1 MPGSPG
7 LMAARAL
14 TLLLLALPPS
24 RAVPA
29 DSEQQQLAQLERHAP
44 TLASLLRRVQA
55 GDGAAVAAEL
65 RADPHAE
72 LAPLVARN
80 STSTST
86 GGGRQA
92 AYPVVAA
99 SGMGDSCFNAGMQSI
114 AELAGEHLGVY
125 SACVPTGDNVITDTL
140 NSFLMSAPPPS
151 PFHLPARGG

>member
-1 MPGSPG
+1 
-7 LMAARAL
+7 MAARAL

-29 DSEQQQLAQLERHAP
+29 ADSEPQQLAQLERHAP

-80 STSTST
+80 STSTD
-86 GGGRQA
+86 GGRPT
-92 AYPVVAA
+92 AYPVVVT

-140 NSFLMSAPPPS
+140 NSFLMSAPHPHPS
-151 PFHLPARGG
+151 FARGLMTA

>member
-1 MPGSPG
+1 
-7 LMAARAL
+7 MAARAL

-55 GDGAAVAAEL
+55 GEGAAVAAEL

-80 STSTST
+80 ST
-86 GGGRQA
+86 GRGRPAA

-140 NSFLMSAPPPS
+140 NSFLMSAPHPS
-151 PFHLPARGG
+151 PFHLPRGGGR